1 MTLRCLREDLG
12 LEVPPVEVD
21 IATIDHPLIAEAR
34 RVARRRLWVR
44 RECWRLT
51 VHSCTDSGTGATWL
65 EYDEGRLWL
74 CAAAQREERSPDDA
88 YELFATLN
96 ESGRLLQDD
105 DDRLRDALESN
116 ARIIDAA
123 VAEIPSVLEHAFADR
138 GVTSRFRIGD
148 LVDARLHVPA
158 AGDDVWVALA
168 TQAADGRFV
177 EERLCDVLF
186 GVVFD
191 AARAEVVEPRA
202 DWPGTQA
209 RERNPLRA
217 GTFAPVT
224 AAVST
229 A

>member
-1 MTLRCLREDLG
+1 MTTTGSVMRLKATRASSTQPSLRSRRCLS
-12 LEVPPVEVD
+12 
-21 IATIDHPLIAEAR
+21 T
-34 RVARRRLWVR
+34 
-44 RECWRLT
+44 
-51 VHSCTDSGTGATWL
+51 
-65 EYDEGRLWL
+65 
-74 CAAAQREERSPDDA
+74 RSP
-88 YELFATLN
+88 T
-96 ESGRLLQDD
+96 G
-105 DDRLRDALESN
+105 
-116 ARIIDAA
+116 
-123 VAEIPSVLEHAFADR
+123 

-148 LVDARLHVPA
+148 LADARLHVPA

-202 DWPGTQA
+202 DRPGTQA

-217 GTFAPVT
+217 GAFAPVT